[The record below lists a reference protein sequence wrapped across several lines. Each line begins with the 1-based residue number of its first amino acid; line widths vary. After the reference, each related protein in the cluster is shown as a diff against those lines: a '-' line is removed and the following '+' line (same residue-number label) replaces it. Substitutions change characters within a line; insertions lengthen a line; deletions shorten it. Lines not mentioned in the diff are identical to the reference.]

1 MLAVHLIKPDKYDK
15 SYNFTEPEL
24 RYLRQECNFTPEKLQ
39 YFNLNS
45 KRRTNAQIAMEMYI
59 SESKVSVLAW
69 QRSGTRS
76 VRYQSEHYVRG

>member
-24 RYLRQECNFTPEKLQ
+24 RYLRQECNFTPEELQ
-39 YFNLNS
+39 YFNYFNLNS

-59 SESKVSVLAW
+59 SESKVSVLA
-69 QRSGTRS
+69 RK
-76 VRYQSEHYVRG
+76 VKHKILKVI

>member
-24 RYLRQECNFTPEKLQ
+24 RYLRQECNFTPEELQ
-39 YFNLNS
+39 YFNLNP

-59 SESKVSVLAW
+59 SESKVSVLA
-69 QRSGTRS
+69 RK
-76 VRYQSEHYVRG
+76 VKHKILKVI

>member
-24 RYLRQECNFTPEKLQ
+24 RYLRQECNFTPEELQ

-59 SESKVSVLAW
+59 PESKVSVLA
-69 QRSGTRS
+69 RK
-76 VRYQSEHYVRG
+76 VKHKILKVI